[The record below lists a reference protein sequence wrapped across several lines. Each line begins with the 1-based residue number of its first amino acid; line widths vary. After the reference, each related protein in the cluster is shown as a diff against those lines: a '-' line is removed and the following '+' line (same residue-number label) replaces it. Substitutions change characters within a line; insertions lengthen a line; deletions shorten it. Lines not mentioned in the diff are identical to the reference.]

1 MEKDGLEQLKA
12 LREKRRKRRRR
23 DAFWNLM
30 TFFVF
35 LSMMAS
41 GGLFIW
47 IYLVPFSSLNPFP
60 PPTLP
65 VPVTEPTQLAVNNSE
80 TPFSPPPTTQTVVSL
95 PTSSTST
102 SLPLRMPLPTA
113 SKTAESLINLT
124 TEPQP
129 VFRYELRSEPSA
141 IKAFQLP
148 LEKSCQ
154 WMGLGGQVIDLQ
166 NRPVVGILVQLG
178 GNLQGKNFEQTSQAG
193 TALQFGQA
201 GFEFSLAL
209 QPSASEKTLW
219 VQLIDQ
225 DRAPLSEK
233 VFFDTFD
240 ECNKNLILINFKQ
253 VR

>member
-1 MEKDGLEQLKA
+1 MQTDGLQQLKA

-35 LSMMAS
+35 LSMIAS

-65 VPVTEPTQLAVNNSE
+65 VPVTEQTQLALNNQG
-80 TPFSPPPTTQTVVSL
+80 TTFSSPSTTQTVFSSPSVSTTPSL
-95 PTSSTST
+95 PPSE
-102 SLPLRMPLPTA
+102 PLPTA
-113 SKTAESLINLT
+113 SKTAESLNNLT
-124 TEPQP
+124 PEPQP

-154 WMGLGGQVIDLQ
+154 WMGLGGQAIDLQ

-201 GFEFSLAL
+201 GFEFSLGL
-209 QPSASEKTLW
+209 QPAASEKTLW
-219 VQLIDQ
+219 VQLMDQ
-225 DRAPLSEK
+225 DRVPLSEK

-240 ECNKNLILINFKQ
+240 ECSKNLILINFKQ